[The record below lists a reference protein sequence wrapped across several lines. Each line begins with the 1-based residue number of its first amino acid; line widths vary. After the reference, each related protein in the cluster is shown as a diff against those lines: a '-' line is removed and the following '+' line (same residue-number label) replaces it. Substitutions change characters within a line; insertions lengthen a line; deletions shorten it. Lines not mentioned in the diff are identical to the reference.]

1 MITVAALRNALWCML
16 AFAIVACATSGI
28 TVDPTANARLAIER
42 AEQMR
47 AADFA
52 SVELA
57 NARAK
62 LEAAQR
68 ASARGDTQLVA
79 RLAEQA
85 ELDAELAASTARAKR
100 ETQRASELDESLRE
114 LRDASLR
121 SDDAGVR
128 GSADSGPAVPPATL

>member
-1 MITVAALRNALWCML
+1 MITVTALRNALWCML
-16 AFAIVACATSGI
+16 AFTIVACATSGI

-47 AADFA
+47 AAEFA

-57 NARAK
+57 GARAK
-62 LEAAQR
+62 LEAAER
-68 ASARGDTQLVA
+68 AAATGDSRLVV

-85 ELDAELAASTARAKR
+85 EIDAELAASTSRAKR
-100 ETQRASELDESLRE
+100 EMQRASEMDEGLRE

-121 SDDAGVR
+121 SDDAGAR
-128 GSADSGPAVPPATL
+128 GSADAAPAVPPATL